1 MSVTSRLA
9 ALALLVAAAAGCGGN
24 GTDFAEAARERCAQ
38 ARADAKQLGG
48 AANAARLAEVLQRR
62 NGIIRDL
69 LGDLSELEP
78 PDEQQADFERM
89 LGYYSQAL
97 GTQERVPHLL
107 VDGDLAQAG
116 SLLRQA
122 EDLAAKGD
130 GVAGRLGLGAC
141 AQTE

>member
-1 MSVTSRLA
+1 MRR
-9 ALALLVAAAAGCGGN
+9 LALLLVVVVAGCGG
-24 GTDFAEAARERCAQ
+24 GDGGSFAEDARARCAQ
-38 ARADAKQLGG
+38 ARADAKTLGG
-48 AANAARLAEVLQRR
+48 AVNAARLAQVMEQR
-62 NGIIRDL
+62 NAIIRDL
-69 LGDLSELEP
+69 IGDLSELET

-116 SLLRQA
+116 SLLTQA

-130 GVAGRLGLGAC
+130 GVAKRLGLGAC
-141 AQTE
+141 AQTA